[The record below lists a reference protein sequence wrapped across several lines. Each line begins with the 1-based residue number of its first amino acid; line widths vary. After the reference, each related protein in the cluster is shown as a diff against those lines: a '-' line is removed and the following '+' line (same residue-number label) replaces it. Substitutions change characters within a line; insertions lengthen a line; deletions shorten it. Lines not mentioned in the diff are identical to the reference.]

1 MTATCTTLPLLFET
15 KEVSRVLY
23 SSEDPQKDPNKNPG
37 TLHNIGVVA
46 VLVVL
51 AFGLLVLLVLGL
63 PLAWD
68 QTYGSP

>member
-23 SSEDPQKDPNKNPG
+23 SSEDPRKDRNKYPSRG
-37 TLHNIGVVA
+37 HDIGVVT
-46 VLVVL
+46 VLIVVAIL
-51 AFGLLVLLVLGL
+51 AIIAIILCA